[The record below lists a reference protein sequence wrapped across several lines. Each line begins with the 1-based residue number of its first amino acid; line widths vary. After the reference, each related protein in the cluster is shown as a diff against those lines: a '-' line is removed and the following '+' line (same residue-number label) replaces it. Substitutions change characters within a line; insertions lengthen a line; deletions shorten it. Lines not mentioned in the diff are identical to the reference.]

1 MLDTDPR
8 KCFFVFKTSWNHLHC
23 NDFLSY
29 KTSSNVFVRNLE
41 DALNTSWW
49 HLGRQKIITLKWFSR
64 LLQDMSWRRLQDVL
78 GTSKYLLGRKLIF
91 NKMVNLKIEPLLNY
105 NNISI
110 KQVFWWRTITTCTF
124 SLVYIS
130 SSLGDTREDKFSKNL
145 QTIVFLQ
152 QENKY

>member
-1 MLDTDPR
+1 M
-8 KCFFVFKTSWNHLHC
+8 FVW
-23 NDFLSY
+23 
-29 KTSSNVFVRNLE
+29 SSRPLENVFTVTTFCLTKRLQDVFVRNLE

-64 LLQDMSWRRLQDVL
+64 LLQDMSWRSLQDVL
-78 GTSKYLLGRKLIF
+78 ETSKYLLGTKLIF
-91 NKMVNLKIEPLLNY
+91 SKMVSLKIEPLLNY
-105 NNISI
+105 TNISV

-130 SSLGDTREDKFSKNL
+130 SSLGDTREDKLSKNF